1 VAPRRDTSHGSRRED
16 HAVAEYLAARSVER
30 AVANDPVTAAQR
42 FVAPARA
49 VSEMPALTT
58 EATDRL
64 LDYAAWKEATG
75 ATEYDPRWEVR
86 ERTVEAP
93 LPRDLLEHPREVIDA
108 ETRSAAASEARAN
121 AEVKLAANEV
131 LKLVLTTA
139 TKPYLEHMSTFVEHF
154 LEHHAVALDEM
165 VMKYGEKVADGH
177 IEKVTEP
184 LLERAT
190 TLVSQRLDADAAPAR
205 DFVELR
211 TADAARMTRRYAR
224 AGA

>member
-1 VAPRRDTSHGSRRED
+1 MQVPKSGTPRRHSGAAKLTMSSYMSAKAAPPGPRRDACRAHGNDSTLPHQPPVAPRRDTSHGSRRED

-121 AEVKLAANEV
+121 AEVKLAVN
-131 LKLVLTTA
+131 K
-139 TKPYLEHMSTFVEHF
+139 SS
-154 LEHHAVALDEM
+154 
-165 VMKYGEKVADGH
+165 
-177 IEKVTEP
+177 
-184 LLERAT
+184 RWC
-190 TLVSQRLDADAAPAR
+190 
-205 DFVELR
+205 
-211 TADAARMTRRYAR
+211 
-224 AGA
+224 